1 MMISQ
6 KMADAI
12 NEQIK
17 NEFYSGWLYMAMAYK
32 FESMNLKVFAK
43 WFYKQASEEREHAEK
58 FGKYLIDQG
67 AEVKLTAL
75 DKPKADWKSAEE
87 MTTAAVE
94 HEKEVT
100 KMIHKLVDLA
110 RTENDHATF
119 NMLQWFVDEQV
130 EEVASAT
137 ELMDMVKLVTAPG
150 QLLMLEGRLY
160 HMVEAK

>member
-17 NEFYSGWLYMAMAYK
+17 NEFYSGWLYMAMSYK

-43 WFYKQASEEREHAEK
+43 WFYKQAGEEREHAEK
-58 FGKYLIDQG
+58 FAKYLIDQG
-67 AEVKLTAL
+67 AEVKLTSL
-75 DKPKADWKSAEE
+75 DKPKADWKTAED
-87 MTTAAVE
+87 MTSGAVA

-100 KMIHKLVDLA
+100 KMIHNLVDLA
-110 RTENDHATF
+110 RSENDHATF

-137 ELMDMVKLVTAPG
+137 ELTDMVKLATNPG
-150 QLLMLEGRLY
+150 QLLMLEGRVY
-160 HMVEAK
+160 HMLESK

>member
-17 NEFYSGWLYMAMAYK
+17 NEFYSGWLYTAMAYK
-32 FESMNLKVFAK
+32 FESMGLKVFAK
-43 WFYKQASEEREHAEK
+43 WYYKQAGEEREHAEK
-58 FGKYLIDQG
+58 FAKYLIDQG
-67 AEVKLTAL
+67 AEVMLTAI
-75 DKPKADWKSAEE
+75 DKPKTNWKSAEE

-94 HEKEVT
+94 HEKVVT
-100 KMIHKLVDLA
+100 TMIHKLVDLA
-110 RTENDHATF
+110 RSENDHATF

-137 ELMDMVKLVTAPG
+137 ELMDMVKLATAPG